1 MLEDLKETVCRAN
14 VDLANGGLVTL
25 TFGNTSGIDRE
36 RGLVVIKPSGVP
48 YDQCRAEDMVVLDLE
63 GKTVEGKLKPS
74 TDAPSHLELYR
85 AWPRIGGVSHTH
97 SPYATMFAQALKPLP
112 CLGTTHADHFRG
124 EVPVTRVLTREEIE
138 KDYEKNT
145 GAVIVE
151 RFRELDPLDM
161 PGVLVAGHG
170 PFAWGRDP
178 EESVTNSL
186 ALEICARMAL
196 GSMLINPDVAPIP
209 EHLLEKH
216 FTRKHGASAYYG
228 QKKK

>member
-1 MLEDLKETVCRAN
+1 
-14 VDLANGGLVTL
+14 
-25 TFGNTSGIDRE
+25 
-36 RGLVVIKPSGVP
+36 
-48 YDQCRAEDMVVLDLE
+48 
-63 GKTVEGKLKPS
+63 
-74 TDAPSHLELYR
+74 
-85 AWPRIGGVSHTH
+85 
-97 SPYATMFAQALKPLP
+97 MFAQALKPLP

-151 RFRELDPLDM
+151 RFQEFDPLDM
-161 PGVLVAGHG
+161 PAVLVAGHG

-216 FTRKHGASAYYG
+216 FTRKHGPGAYYG